1 VETPLEFE
9 VANTDTLLQRLAA
22 IRERLF
28 RLQAVW
34 AVTLSPDVAL
44 EADRFRQLFHDIAS
58 QVQDRREVDALIAGH
73 ETLLLCEPT
82 PKPTVPMA
90 AQRWFELAGEI
101 RSERSRPEP
110 PKPAGYIPDGLQP
123 FV

>member
-1 VETPLEFE
+1 MPSDSSPQNVI
-9 VANTDTLLQRLAA
+9 ARLIA

-34 AVTLSPDVAL
+34 TTSLSPDVAL
-44 EADRFRQLFHDIAS
+44 EADRFRQLFHDLAS
-58 QVQDRREVDALIAGH
+58 QIQDRREVDALIAGH
-73 ETLLLCEPT
+73 EALLLCEPT
-82 PKPTVPMA
+82 PPKPTVPMA

-110 PKPAGYIPDGLQP
+110 PKPEGYVPDGLQP

>member
-1 VETPLEFE
+1 MPLESNLVE
-9 VANTDTLLQRLAA
+9 RLTA

-28 RLQAVW
+28 RLQAMW

-44 EADRFRQLFHDIAS
+44 EADGFRKLFHDLAS

-73 ETLLLCEPT
+73 ESLLLCEPT
-82 PKPTVPMA
+82 PKPTVPMS
-90 AQRWFELAGEI
+90 AQRWFELAGEV
-101 RSERSRPEP
+101 RSERRRPEA
-110 PKPAGYIPDGLQP
+110 PKPQGYVPDGLQP